1 MKYTLFA
8 IAICSSLFFSCNP
21 RYYMPNTQNVP
32 LLTQKGE
39 TNLTAS
45 GANGQYELH
54 AAHAVSNSI
63 SIMANGGLFKPE
75 EMDNGDRGSGNFV
88 ELGAGYYKPFENK
101 LVLETFGVLGF
112 GSMENRFPSTVAANP
127 GTKGDISAN
136 MFRYGV
142 QANFGYKTKYF
153 EAAVSARF
161 FNLLYNNIKGDL
173 IYNGENQV
181 VYLKDNKSNF
191 LFEPALTL
199 RGGLEKVK
207 LQLQVGGSL
216 NLTNDDFFQENSFIT
231 FGINLNIR

>member
-8 IAICSSLFFSCNP
+8 MLSGSVFFFSCNP
-21 RYYMPNTQNVP
+21 RYYMPNTHNVP

-39 TNLTAS
+39 TNITAS
-45 GANGQYELH
+45 GAEGQYELH

-63 SIMANGGLFKPE
+63 SIMANGGLFKPN

-88 ELGAGYYKPFENK
+88 ELGGGYYKPFKNN

-112 GSMENRFPSTVAANP
+112 GSMENRFPSTVDANP

-136 MFRYGV
+136 IFRYGL

-153 EAAVSARF
+153 EAAVSARIL
-161 FNLLYNNIKGDL
+161 NLLYNNIKGDL
-173 IYNGENQV
+173 IYGGENQV
-181 VYLKDNKSNF
+181 AYLKDNKSNF

-207 LQLQVGGSL
+207 LQLQLGGSL

-231 FGINLNIR
+231 FGINFNIR